1 MDDGGPIMRLNLPI
15 TNVEYIVDDKQSIV
29 STTDHRGKITYANP
43 YFIEASGYGEDE
55 LIGAPHN
62 ILRHP
67 DMPPSAFADLWTSIK
82 AGLPWQGVVKNR
94 RKNGDFYWVFAR
106 VTPIIENGRTVGYMS
121 VRTKPSRAQIDGA
134 AALYKKEMEQPGS
147 LILRQGRVFGSRWH
161 RRFVAM
167 MELPIGWRLGM
178 TFTLLLGAVATLGW
192 AAASPETVMQ
202 MGLASR
208 FGAFAAIVFA
218 AVGGFWLYVAQ
229 AMVSPLKEAATF
241 ARRIAG
247 GDLTATVATERGDEI
262 GQLSRAL
269 CQLTANL
276 HSVVGDIHTNFG
288 HMMTAA
294 HQISGGTSDLSG
306 RTDSQAAALEET
318 AASIDQITAKVKEN
332 AGHTSQGDGMANNAL
347 ASAEAGGAIVTKV
360 VDTITEINESSQRIS
375 EIVGIINGIA
385 NQTNLLALNA
395 AVEAARAGEAGRG
408 FAVVATEV
416 RNLAQSSANA
426 ASEIKS
432 LIEESAEKVKTGTVL
447 ARDAGSAMQD
457 ILTAIRSVSGIMN
470 EISAASNEQ
479 STGIEQ
485 VNIAVTHL
493 DEVTQQ
499 NASLVDQTTRSTR
512 RLEEQGAK
520 LMQALSVF
528 KLGRNDARV
537 ATAKPAPVR
546 TPARAPARTKRHAA

>member
-1 MDDGGPIMRLNLPI
+1 MRQNLPI
-15 TNVEYIVDDKQSIV
+15 TNVEYVVDERQSIV
-29 STTDHRGKITYANP
+29 STTDHRGNITYANP
-43 YFIEASGYGEDE
+43 YFIEASGYAEEE

-67 DMPPSAFADLWTSIK
+67 DMPPAAFHDLWASIK

-94 RKNGDFYWVFAR
+94 RRNGDYYWVFAR
-106 VTPIIENGRTVGYMS
+106 VTPIVENGKAAGYMS
-121 VRTKPSRAQIDGA
+121 VRTKPSRAQIDA
-134 AALYKKEMEQPGS
+134 AARLYKQEMDKPGS
-147 LILRQGRVFGSRWH
+147 LLLRQGRVFASRWH

-167 MELPIGWRLGM
+167 LEVPIGLRLGL
-178 TFTLLLGAVATLGW
+178 TFAMLLAAVAVLGW
-192 AAASPETVMQ
+192 AAASPEAVMRA
-202 MGLASR
+202 GLAGWL
-208 FGAFAAIVFA
+208 GAFAIAVCA
-218 AVGGFWLYVAQ
+218 AVGCFWLYVAR
-229 AMVSPLKEAATF
+229 AIVSPMKQAVRF
-241 ARRIAG
+241 AQRIAG
-247 GDLTATVATERGDEI
+247 GDLTATADTVRGDEI
-262 GQLSRAL
+262 GQLTRAL
-269 CQLTANL
+269 CQLNANL

-294 HQISGGTSDLSG
+294 HQISGGTNDLSG

-347 ASAEAGGAIVTKV
+347 ASAETGGAIVTKV
-360 VDTITEINESSQRIS
+360 VDTIAEISESSQRIS
-375 EIVGIINGIA
+375 DIVGIINGIA

-426 ASEIKS
+426 ASEIKT
-432 LIEESAEKVKTGTVL
+432 LIEESAEKVKSGTLL
-447 ARDAGSAMQD
+447 ARDAGAAMQD
-457 ILTAIRSVSGIMN
+457 ILASIRSVSGIMN
-470 EISAASNEQ
+470 EITVASNEQ
-479 STGIEQ
+479 SSGIEQ
-485 VNIAVTHL
+485 VNSAVNHL

-499 NASLVDQTTRSTR
+499 NAALVEQTTRSTR

-528 KLGRNDARV
+528 KLGRNKAAAPV
-537 ATAKPAPVR
+537 AKPAPVR
-546 TPARAPARTKRHAA
+546 PPTSAKRKAA

>member
-1 MDDGGPIMRLNLPI
+1 MRQNLPI
-15 TNVEYIVDDKQSIV
+15 TNVEYVVDERQSIV
-29 STTDHRGKITYANP
+29 STTDHRGNITYANP
-43 YFIEASGYGEDE
+43 YFIEASGYAEEE

-67 DMPPSAFADLWTSIK
+67 DMPPAAFQDLWASIK

-94 RKNGDFYWVFAR
+94 RKNGDYYWVFAR
-106 VTPIIENGRTVGYMS
+106 VTPIVENGKAAGYMS
-121 VRTKPSRAQIDGA
+121 VRTKPSRAQIDA
-134 AALYKKEMEQPGS
+134 AARLYKQEMDKPGS
-147 LILRQGRVFGSRWH
+147 LLLRQGRVFASRWH

-167 MELPIGWRLGM
+167 LEVPIGLRLGL
-178 TFTLLLGAVATLGW
+178 TFAMLLAAVAVLGW
-192 AAASPETVMQ
+192 AAASPEAVMRA
-202 MGLASR
+202 GLAGWL
-208 FGAFAAIVFA
+208 GAFTIAVCA
-218 AVGGFWLYVAQ
+218 AVGCFWLYVAR
-229 AMVSPLKEAATF
+229 AIVSPMKQAVRF
-241 ARRIAG
+241 AQRIAG
-247 GDLTATVATERGDEI
+247 GDLTATADTVRGDEI
-262 GQLSRAL
+262 GQLTRAL
-269 CQLTANL
+269 CQLNANL

-294 HQISGGTSDLSG
+294 HQISGGTNDLSG

-347 ASAEAGGAIVTKV
+347 ASAETGGAIVTKV
-360 VDTITEINESSQRIS
+360 VDTIAEISESSQRIS
-375 EIVGIINGIA
+375 DIVGIINGIA

-426 ASEIKS
+426 ASEIKT
-432 LIEESAEKVKTGTVL
+432 LIEESAEKVKSGTLL
-447 ARDAGSAMQD
+447 ARDAGAAMQD
-457 ILTAIRSVSGIMN
+457 ILASIRSVSGIMN
-470 EISAASNEQ
+470 EITVASNEQ
-479 STGIEQ
+479 SSGIEQ
-485 VNIAVTHL
+485 VNSAVNHL

-499 NASLVDQTTRSTR
+499 NAALVEQTTRSTR

-528 KLGRNDARV
+528 KLGRNNAAAPV
-537 ATAKPAPVR
+537 AKPAPVR
-546 TPARAPARTKRHAA
+546 TPASAKRKAA